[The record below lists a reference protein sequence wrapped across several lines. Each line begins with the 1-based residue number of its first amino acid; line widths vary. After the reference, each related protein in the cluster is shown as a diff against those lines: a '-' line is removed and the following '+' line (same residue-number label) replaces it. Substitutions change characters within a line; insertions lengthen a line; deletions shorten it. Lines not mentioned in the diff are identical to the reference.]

1 MSGSGSS
8 QQLEDDIQKEDS
20 DTVEQTKRGHN
31 TKEKSDI
38 PGTTEEDIGKEN
50 IVQMTTDGEKCVVL
64 TENEENEQ
72 NNRVKSELLTD
83 FWATDSMK
91 VKDKKIYKSETRPAK
106 CPKITRFAN
115 RKTPTALHE
124 LVIK

>member
-1 MSGSGSS
+1 
-8 QQLEDDIQKEDS
+8 
-20 DTVEQTKRGHN
+20 
-31 TKEKSDI
+31 
-38 PGTTEEDIGKEN
+38 
-50 IVQMTTDGEKCVVL
+50 MTTDGEKCVVL